1 MKIKYFL
8 FLLLLFCGISLPSL
22 SGSMVFPFSAVPSEF
37 TLIYVA
43 SLSFVFLLTAIIL
56 HRSEKHKGYWP
67 IFFAF
72 FIASLAIFFDFLVN
86 INSDTTN
93 SLLLDML
100 ISTLIIVGTIIVM
113 TWISGGTLASIYI
126 KKGNLKV
133 GMTIGLLGF
142 FFFALTSLFVA
153 ETLFQAQN
161 LTIDKIIA
169 WLPWILPIV
178 LLNGFREE
186 VLYRGL
192 FLRKYETKLGPNVSN
207 LLQAMIFSFS
217 HSVAGLGLGS
227 YTPYIMILV
236 FFTFI
241 LGLVWGYLVQR
252 TDSIFG
258 SVLFHAGSDIPIFIG
273 IFSSLP
279 LFSL

>member
-1 MKIKYFL
+1 VHVKYPL

-22 SGSMVFPFSAVPSEF
+22 SGSMIFPFSVVPSEF
-37 TLIYVA
+37 TLIYSA
-43 SLSFVFLLTAIIL
+43 SLSFVFLLIAIAL

-86 INSDTTN
+86 IDSDTKN

-100 ISTLIIVGTIIVM
+100 ISTLIIVGTIIVV
-113 TWISGGTLASIYI
+113 TWISGGTLASIYL

-133 GMTIGLLGF
+133 GMIIGLLGF
-142 FFFALTSLFVA
+142 FFLAFTSLFVA
-153 ETLFQAQN
+153 EALFQAQN
-161 LTIDKIIA
+161 LTVNRIVA
-169 WLPWILPIV
+169 WLPWICPIV
-178 LLNGFREE
+178 LLNGIREE
-186 VLYRGL
+186 LLYRGL
-192 FLRKYETKLGPNVSN
+192 FLKKFEAKLGSKASN
-207 LLQAMIFSFS
+207 LLQAMIFSLS

-227 YTPYIMILV
+227 YTPYILILV

-241 LGLVWGYLVQR
+241 LGIVWGYLMQR
-252 TDSIFG
+252 TDSILG